1 MRRMGIDFGHKNVGI
16 AFTDEGGMMAFPHG
30 VVKNDKDLLKK
41 VTALAEEK
49 GVKEIV
55 IGHSVNRKGGNNKI
69 HSQVEEFIGD
79 LTLQL
84 GVPIH
89 LEPEYYT
96 TQQALLY
103 QGRTS
108 QTDAAAASIILDSF
122 LMKQK

>member
-1 MRRMGIDFGHKNVGI
+1 MRIMGIDFGHKKVGI

-30 VVKNDKDLLKK
+30 VIPNDKDLLKK

-49 GVKEIV
+49 KVAEIV
-55 IGHSVNRKGGNNKI
+55 IGHSINREGGTNKI
-69 HSQVEEFIGD
+69 HKLVEEFIGD
-79 LTLQL
+79 LTLHL

-96 TQQALLY
+96 TQQAILY
-103 QGRTS
+103 QGRTD

-122 LMKQK
+122 LTRKK

>member
-1 MRRMGIDFGHKNVGI
+1 MGIDFGHKNVGI

-30 VVKNDKDLLKK
+30 VIKNDKDLLKK

-55 IGHSVNRKGGNNKI
+55 IGHSLDKEGKANKI
-69 HSQVEEFIGD
+69 HSLTEEFIGD

-84 GVPIH
+84 GLPIH
-89 LEPEYYT
+89 LEPEYYS
-96 TQQALLY
+96 TQQAVRF
-103 QGRTS
+103 QEKNAM
-108 QTDAAAASIILDSF
+108 TDAAAAAIILESF